1 MPFSNWKRW
10 VMSAGVLAALLTGV
24 YGFYRLTLDP
34 ELLARN
40 QSLADELARLEARNR
55 RLETDNAALEA
66 EIGRLRSED
75 AESVH
80 HARTTLGM
88 VRPGEVV
95 YQFPA
100 SAPAEPPGGRTP

>member
-1 MPFSNWKRW
+1 MFVARLKKYA
-10 VMSAGVLAALLTGV
+10 VGVGLLLGLIAGVYV
-24 YGFYRLTLDP
+24 FYHLTLDP

-40 QSLADELARLEARNR
+40 QSLADELSRLEGRNR
-55 RLETDNAALEA
+55 RLEADNTSLKA
-66 EIGRLRSED
+66 EISRLRAED

-80 HARTTLGM
+80 HARTQLGM

-100 SAPAEPPGGRTP
+100 SSPVERPGGSPP

>member
-1 MPFSNWKRW
+1 MTLTNWRRW
-10 VMSAGVLAALLTGV
+10 VMSAGVLVALVASV
-24 YGFYRLTLDP
+24 YGFYHLTLDP
-34 ELLARN
+34 ELVARN

-80 HARTTLGM
+80 HARTALGM

-100 SAPAEPPGGRTP
+100 SAPAELPAGRAP

>member
-1 MPFSNWKRW
+1 MSFTHWKTLGL
-10 VMSAGVLAALLTGV
+10 SAAVVAALVAAV
-24 YGFYRLTLDP
+24 YGFYRFTLDP
-34 ELLARN
+34 ELMARN
-40 QSLADELARLEARNR
+40 QSLSDELARLEARNR

-66 EIGRLRSED
+66 EIARLRSED

-100 SAPAEPPGGRTP
+100 SSPAEPPAGRGP